1 MRVDMATNPEYPGKL
16 NEDFI
21 GSTPTGVV
29 LVDGAGLSEP
39 FPGCPHGVAWFARQ
53 LGGNLLA
60 LIEDHTLDLASVLAA
75 AITTTA
81 SAHATC
87 DLADP
92 SAPFGAVAML
102 RFTGAGVEY
111 LAISDAVLLLPDGE
125 SIQVIRDGREFEFAR
140 EERARLASLMPGTPE
155 YDEAFAE
162 AIDVVRGL
170 RNQPHGYWLA
180 AANPAAASHAL
191 TGEIARVRSA
201 VVLSNGASR
210 LVDRFGLAT
219 WPELIALVSSQGPA
233 ELIRRVREA
242 EASGDVRADDAT
254 AAVVSWADQ
263 RV

>member
-1 MRVDMATNPEYPGKL
+1 VRVDVATQPEYPGKL

-39 FPGCPHGVAWFARQ
+39 FPGCSHGVAWFARQ

-60 LIEDHTLDLASVLAA
+60 LIEDHTLDLVSVLAT

-81 SAHATC
+81 SMHPTC
-87 DLADP
+87 DLSDP

-102 RFTGAGVEY
+102 RFTDAGVDY
-111 LAISDAVLLLPDGE
+111 LAISDAILLLPVGE
-125 SIQVIRDGREFEFAR
+125 SIQVIRDGREFEFGR
-140 EERARLASLMPGTPE
+140 EERARLASLSPGTPE
-155 YDEAFAE
+155 YDEAFAACVQE
-162 AIDVVRGL
+162 IRSR

-180 AANPAAASHAL
+180 AANPEAASHAL
-191 TGEIARVRSA
+191 TGHGAGVRSA

-210 LVDRFGLAT
+210 LVDRFALAT
-219 WPELIALVSSQGPA
+219 WPALVALVSSQGPA

-242 EASGDVRADDAT
+242 EAQAAVRADDAT
-254 AAVVSWADQ
+254 AASVSWTPS
-263 RV
+263 

>member
-1 MRVDMATNPEYPGKL
+1 MRIHMAIEPEYPGKL

-21 GSTPTGVV
+21 GSTPSGVV

-39 FPGCPHGVAWFARQ
+39 FPGCSHGVAWFARH

-60 LIEDHTLDLASVLAA
+60 LIEDHSRDLVSVLAT

-81 SAHATC
+81 SLHATC

-102 RFTGAGVEY
+102 RFTETGVDY
-111 LAISDAVLLLPDGE
+111 LAISDAVLLVLDGDSVE
-125 SIQVIRDGREFEFAR
+125 VIRDGREFEFGR
-140 EERARLASLMPGTPE
+140 DERARVAKMTPGTPE
-155 YDEAFAE
+155 YDEAFA
-162 AIDVVRGL
+162 AAVQVVRGH

-180 AANPAAASHAL
+180 AANPEAASHAL
-191 TGEIARVRSA
+191 TGHVPGARSA

-233 ELIRRVREA
+233 ELIRRVRAAEA
-242 EASGDVRADDAT
+242 ESGTRADDAT
-254 AAVVSWADQ
+254 AAVVRWTGQ
-263 RV
+263 PV